1 MPTAH
6 AKSAPLQPRRF
17 LPAFDDATP
26 RHWCG
31 DDPALTQ
38 ILNAYTLL
46 VPGNEGYFIRALKRC
61 LPLLDDPSDR
71 EMARLFMRQ
80 EGQHGAGHHRY
91 WAVLKAQGYRITGFQ
106 SAVDGLLYKIMEP
119 LTPFKL
125 RLSMVACVEH
135 VNAYIGH
142 EFLRQR
148 ILADAVPELRA
159 LFEWHFAEEIEHKH
173 VAYEVLRQVAP
184 AYPLRLLGAMVVLP
198 MFYALSTLGMFW
210 LLAQDGS
217 LFKART
223 WRGLGR
229 HLFGRHRM
237 AARTCGH
244 IAAYLRPGFD
254 PWQLQDRPLASEVV
268 ERYAAPRAGA
278 RMLRALAE
286 DDAS

>member
-1 MPTAH
+1 MPVAY
-6 AKSAPLQPRRF
+6 AKSGPLQPRRF
-17 LPAFDDATP
+17 LPAFGTDTP

-31 DDPALTQ
+31 GDPALTH

-71 EMARLFMRQ
+71 DMARLFMRQ

-91 WAVLKAQGYRITGFQ
+91 WAVLKAQGYRIAGFQ
-106 SAVDGLLYKIMEP
+106 STVDGLLYKVMEP
-119 LTPFKL
+119 LTPLKL

-135 VNAYIGH
+135 VNAYMGH

-173 VAYEVLRQVAP
+173 VAYEVLGKVAP
-184 AYPLRLLGAMVVLP
+184 AYPLRLLGAAVVLP
-198 MFYALSTLGMFW
+198 MFYGLTTLGMIWF
-210 LLAQDGS
+210 LAQDGA
-217 LFKART
+217 LLKVGT
-223 WRGLGR
+223 WRALGR

-244 IAAYLRPGFD
+244 IAAYLRPGFE
-254 PWQLQDRPLASEVV
+254 PWQLQDRPLATEVV
-268 ERYAAPRAGA
+268 ERYSSDRAGPPV
-278 RMLRALAE
+278 LRPLADGDE
-286 DDAS
+286 T

>member
-1 MPTAH
+1 MPLAY
-6 AKSAPLQPRRF
+6 AKSCPLQPRRF
-17 LPAFDDATP
+17 LPAFGADTP

-31 DDPALTQ
+31 GDPALTH

-71 EMARLFMRQ
+71 DMARLFMRQ

-91 WAVLKAQGYRITGFQ
+91 WAVLKAQGYRIAGFQ
-106 SAVDGLLYKIMEP
+106 STVDGLLYKVMEP
-119 LTPFKL
+119 LTPLKL

-135 VNAYIGH
+135 VNAYLGH

-173 VAYEVLRQVAP
+173 VAYEVLRKVAP
-184 AYPLRLLGAMVVLP
+184 AYPLRLLGAVVVLP
-198 MFYALSTLGMFW
+198 MFYGLTTLGMIWF
-210 LLAQDGS
+210 LAQDGA
-217 LFKART
+217 LLKTGT
-223 WRGLGR
+223 WRALGK

-254 PWQLQDRPLASEVV
+254 PWQLQDRPLAAEVV
-268 ERYAAPRAGA
+268 ERYSSGQAGPP
-278 RMLRALAE
+278 MLRPLADGDE
-286 DDAS
+286 T

>member
-17 LPAFDDATP
+17 LPAFDNGTP

-31 DDPALTQ
+31 DDPALTH

-91 WAVLKAQGYRITGFQ
+91 WAVLKAQGYRIAGFQ
-106 SAVDGLLYKIMEP
+106 STVDGLLYKIMEP

-184 AYPLRLLGAMVVLP
+184 AYPLRLLGAMMVLP
-198 MFYALSTLGMFW
+198 MFYALSTAGMLW
-210 LLAQDGS
+210 LSAQDGS

-254 PWQLQDRPLASEVV
+254 PWQLQDRPLANEVV
-268 ERYAAPRAGA
+268 ERYTSPRAGT

-286 DDAS
+286 DDIA

>member
-1 MPTAH
+1 MPVAY
-6 AKSAPLQPRRF
+6 AKSGPLQPRRF
-17 LPAFDDATP
+17 LPAFGTDTP

-31 DDPALTQ
+31 GDPALTH

-71 EMARLFMRQ
+71 DMARLFMRQ

-91 WAVLKAQGYRITGFQ
+91 WAVLKAQGYRIAGFQ
-106 SAVDGLLYKIMEP
+106 STVDGLLYKVMEP
-119 LTPFKL
+119 LTPLKL

-173 VAYEVLRQVAP
+173 VAYEVLGKIAP
-184 AYPLRLLGAMVVLP
+184 AYPLRLLGAVVVLP
-198 MFYALSTLGMFW
+198 MFYGLTTLGMIWF
-210 LLAQDGS
+210 LAQDGA
-217 LFKART
+217 LLTVGT
-223 WRGLGR
+223 WRALGR

-244 IAAYLRPGFD
+244 IAAYLRPGFE
-254 PWQLQDRPLASEVV
+254 PWQLQDRPLATEVV
-268 ERYAAPRAGA
+268 ERYSSDRAGPPV
-278 RMLRALAE
+278 LRPLADGDE
-286 DDAS
+286 T

>member
-1 MPTAH
+1 MPVAY
-6 AKSAPLQPRRF
+6 AKSGPLQPRRF
-17 LPAFDDATP
+17 LPAFGTDTP

-31 DDPALTQ
+31 GDPALTH

-71 EMARLFMRQ
+71 DMARLFMRQ

-91 WAVLKAQGYRITGFQ
+91 WAVLKAQGYRIAGFQ
-106 SAVDGLLYKIMEP
+106 STVDGLLYKVMEP
-119 LTPFKL
+119 LTPLKL

-135 VNAYIGH
+135 VNAYLGH

-173 VAYEVLRQVAP
+173 VAYEVLRKVAP
-184 AYPLRLLGAMVVLP
+184 AYPLRLLGAVVVLP
-198 MFYALSTLGMFW
+198 MFYGLTTLGMIWF
-210 LLAQDGS
+210 LAQDGA
-217 LFKART
+217 LLKTGT
-223 WRGLGR
+223 WRALGK

-254 PWQLQDRPLASEVV
+254 PWQLQDRPLAAEVV
-268 ERYAAPRAGA
+268 ERYSSGQAGPP
-278 RMLRALAE
+278 MLRPLADGDE
-286 DDAS
+286 T